1 MRKMLVFL
9 SALMATFTLA
19 AQETKPIILPGKGKI
34 NVEKLRKVDLNM
46 DISQLNICELRALR
60 NSFAAKQGYL
70 FNSSEL
76 RLLFNTTSWYDSL
89 AWRRADFEDEMGPV
103 KYTAKET
110 AFINKLKAREDELR
124 KRNFTSGDGIVNL
137 DNLVNPFQLEEFPDE
152 MKAHLS
158 KYGFGIAEAD
168 YEQIFQVY
176 EKNDY
181 CMFPNFVTTDLY
193 LQLFHLYFDTMM
205 RKVEE
210 GKLSDV
216 MQDMCQ
222 KLHNNMSALASS
234 TSDATT
240 RQCAEW
246 NTAFFA
252 VAYQLISGKSLPVP
266 TTYAAMAK
274 EEFEKSA
281 KATDEYSQFLGYLD
295 VKFAYSLFRPRGHYT
310 RSEQCQRYFRAM
322 MWLQTVPFGTDDDF
336 KLRCAA
342 LIADAMRSNASLK
355 KAYDSVFEPITFL
368 MGAPDNITIIQVG
381 DVMAEQGVT
390 LAQLMKKRKALE
402 RFRKRVDEIAEKQ
415 TRIRPKFERTSH
427 NKINFMPQRYQP
439 DAEVLQEMADYD
451 SEKTKRDVPMGL
463 DVMAAM
469 GSYAAERILIDE
481 LRQDKQW
488 EGFTPNLSR
497 MKTLMDGIDW
507 NVCVANQWLASLN
520 ALNAFDDTRLPY
532 FMKTPQ
538 WNKKNLNTTL
548 ASWAELKHDAILYA
562 KQPMAAECGDGSL
575 PAPVVTGF
583 VEPNVGFWSKAIDLI
598 GRTKE
603 VFTKYDLLTDDILS
617 ITENVKDEAEF
628 FLNASKKELDGKRL
642 SNEEYDHIRYIGATF
657 ENLSLE
663 LIKEPNQ
670 FLMGWFDVQ
679 GADKSIA
686 VVADV
691 YTANGDNNPEKSIL
705 FEAVGPANEIYTVVE
720 VGGYLYLMRGGVFS
734 YREFKQPILQPRL
747 TDEEWQEKL
756 KTYPN
761 TGKPSWMK
769 EITIPLK
776 TKPAPN
782 ETVFYGTG
790 C

>member
-1 MRKMLVFL
+1 MRKMLVL
-9 SALMATFTLA
+9 LTALMATLTVA

-34 NVEKLRKVDLNM
+34 NVEKLRNVDLNM

-89 AWRRADFEDEMGPV
+89 AWKRAEAEEEMPPV

-110 AFINKLKAREDELR
+110 AFINKIKAREEELR
-124 KRNFTSGDGIVNL
+124 KRNFTTKNGVVNL
-137 DNLVNPFQLEEFPDE
+137 DNLVNPFQMEEFPAE
-152 MKAHLS
+152 MKVHLS

-168 YEQIFQVY
+168 HEQIFQVY

-210 GKLSDV
+210 GKLSGV

-222 KLHNNMSALASS
+222 KFHQHMNSLATGS
-234 TSDATT
+234 SDATI
-240 RQCAEW
+240 RKCAEW
-246 NTAFFA
+246 NTTFFA
-252 VAYQLISGKSLPVP
+252 VAHQLISGKSLSVP
-266 TTYAAMAK
+266 ATYAGMAK
-274 EEFEKSA
+274 EEYEKSTNA
-281 KATDEYSQFLGYLD
+281 SDNYSEFLGYLN
-295 VKFAYSLFRPRGHYT
+295 VKFAYGLFKPRGHYT
-310 RSEQCQRYFRAM
+310 RSEQCQKYFRAM
-322 MWLQTVPFGTDDDF
+322 MWLQSVPFGTDDDF
-336 KLRCAA
+336 RLRCAA
-342 LIADAMRSNASLK
+342 LIADALRSNADLK

-368 MGAPDNITIIQVG
+368 MGAPDNITIVQVG
-381 DVMAEQGVT
+381 DVMTEQGVT
-390 LAQLMKKRKALE
+390 VAQLMKKGKVLE
-402 RFRKRVDEIAEKQ
+402 KFRKRIDEIAEKQ

-451 SEKTKRDVPMGL
+451 NEITKRDVPMGL

-481 LRQDKQW
+481 LKQDKQW
-488 EGFTPNLSR
+488 EGFIPNLNKVKKV
-497 MKTLMDGIDW
+497 MGATDW
-507 NVCVANQWLASLN
+507 NVCVANQWLSTLN
-520 ALNAFDDTRLPY
+520 ALNVFDDSRLPY

-538 WNKKNLNTTL
+538 WNKKNLNATL

-575 PAPVVTGF
+575 PAPTVTGF
-583 VEPNVGFWSKAIDLI
+583 VEPNKGFWSKAITLI
-598 GRTKE
+598 DQTRA
-603 VFTKYDLLTDDILS
+603 VFSKYNLLTEDIIS
-617 ITENVKDEAEF
+617 ITENIKDEAEF
-628 FLNASKKELDGKRL
+628 FLNATNKELEGKRL
-642 SNEEYDHIRYIGATF
+642 TNEEYDHIRYIGATF

-663 LIKEPNQ
+663 LIKEPDQ
-670 FLMGWFDVQ
+670 YLMGWYDVQ

-686 VVADV
+686 IVADV
-691 YTANGDNNPEKSIL
+691 YTANGDNNPQQSIL
-705 FEAVGPANEIYTVVE
+705 FEGVGPANEIYAVVE
-720 VGGYLYLMRGGVFS
+720 VDGYLYLMRGGVFS
-734 YREFKQPILQPRL
+734 YREFKQPIDQPRL

-761 TGKPSWMK
+761 TGKPSWMN
-769 EITIPLK
+769 EIIIPLK
-776 TKPAPN
+776 SKPAPN

>member
-1 MRKMLVFL
+1 MRKYLVLLTAF
-9 SALMATFTLA
+9 MATLTLS
-19 AQETKPIILPGKGKI
+19 AQETKPIVLPGKGKI

-89 AWRRADFEDEMGPV
+89 AWKRAEEEMGPV

-110 AFINKLKAREDELR
+110 AFINKIKAREDELR
-124 KRNFTSGDGIVNL
+124 KRNFTTSAGIVNL
-137 DNLVNPFQLEEFPDE
+137 DNLVNPFQLEDFPAE

-168 YEQIFQVY
+168 HEQIFQVY

-210 GKLSDV
+210 GKLSGV
-216 MQDMCQ
+216 IQDLCQ
-222 KLHNNMSALASS
+222 KLHKNMSSLASG
-234 TSDATT
+234 TSNATI

-246 NTAFFA
+246 NTAYFA
-252 VAYQLISGKSLPVP
+252 VAHQLISGKSLSVP
-266 TTYAAMAK
+266 ATYTAMAK
-274 EEFEKSA
+274 EEYEKSMNA
-281 KATDEYSQFLGYLD
+281 SDGYSEFLGYTR
-295 VKFAYSLFRPRGHYT
+295 VKFGYGLFKPRGHYT
-310 RSEQCQRYFRAM
+310 RSEQCKKYFRAM
-322 MWLQTVPFGTDDDF
+322 MWLQSVPFGTDDDF
-336 KLRCAA
+336 RLRCAA
-342 LIADAMRSNASLK
+342 LIADAVRSDAAVK

-368 MGAPDNITIIQVG
+368 MGAPDNITITQVG
-381 DVMAEQGVT
+381 DVMKEQGVT
-390 LAQLMKKRKALE
+390 MAQLMKKGKALDN
-402 RFRKRVDEIAEKQ
+402 FRKRIDEIAEKQ

-439 DAEVLQEMADYD
+439 DAEVLQEMVDCD
-451 SEKTKRDVPMGL
+451 NEQTKRDVPMGL

-469 GSYAAERILIDE
+469 GSFAAERILIDE
-481 LRQDKQW
+481 LKQDKQW
-488 EGFTPNLSR
+488 EGFTPNLNKVKKV
-497 MKTLMDGIDW
+497 MKATDW
-507 NVCVANQWLASLN
+507 NVCIANQWLSTLN
-520 ALNAFDDTRLPY
+520 ALNVFDDPRLPY

-538 WNKKNLNTTL
+538 WNKKNLNATL

-575 PAPVVTGF
+575 PAPTVTGY
-583 VEPNVGFWSKAIDLI
+583 VEPNKGFWSKAITLI
-598 GRTKE
+598 DQTRA
-603 VFTKYDLLTDDILS
+603 VFSKYNLLTDDIIS
-617 ITENVKDEAEF
+617 ITEDIKDEAEF
-628 FLNASKKELDGKRL
+628 CLNATNKELEGKRFT
-642 SNEEYDHIRYIGATF
+642 NEEYDHIRYIGAAF

-663 LIKEPNQ
+663 LIKEPDQ
-670 FLMGWFDVQ
+670 TLMGWFDVQ

-691 YTANGDNNPEKSIL
+691 YTSNGDNNPEKSIL
-705 FEAVGPANEIYTVVE
+705 FEAVGPASEIYTVVE
-720 VGGYLYLMRGGVFS
+720 VDGYLYLMRGGVFS
-734 YREFKQPILQPRL
+734 YREFKQPMDQPRL

-769 EITIPLK
+769 EIIIPLK